1 MNIKLLRLV
10 TGEDVLAEFQ
20 DQGDTVQLTN
30 PLIVYIRPTETGVP
44 QVGMSQWVPYSASK
58 VFVVEKAKVVFV
70 TEPADDIRS
79 NYDRVFGAGIIVP
92 PTTIATS

>member
-1 MNIKLLRLV
+1 MNIKLVRLV
-10 TGEDVLAEFQ
+10 TGEDVLTEYA
-20 DQGDTVQLTN
+20 DTGDVVKFIN

-58 VFVVEKAKVVFV
+58 EFDIPKDRIVFV

-79 NYDRVFGAGIIVP
+79 NYDRVFGAGIIAP
-92 PTTIATS
+92 PTTIATA

>member
-58 VFVVEKAKVVFV
+58 VFVVEKTKVVFI
-70 TEPADDIRS
+70 TEPAEDIRG
-79 NYDRVFGAGIIVP
+79 NYDKVFGAGLILP
-92 PTTIATS
+92 SSQIAT